1 MEQDLSAVLDTD
13 AGTHAPHF
21 HLSLADSHAPL
32 HTDFRQ
38 RSKSPSGTA
47 VRRSNY
53 ERPSAQP
60 QSNDA
65 LHQQGPDVHMTGDDA
80 GNQIPSYRSNGGAN
94 YASGEQHQQDG
105 SATASNRN
113 NRVYVGNLAY
123 EVGWQDLKD
132 YMRQAGDVVFADV
145 LTLPGGRS
153 KGCGVVEFA
162 TAEEAARAIR
172 ELNDTPLM
180 GRQVFVREDREPDI
194 KFNGDRPRGGGS
206 GGGIARSGPN
216 PSGVFVSNLP
226 YIVAWQD
233 LKDLFRQ
240 AGNVVRADVQEG
252 PDRRSKGSGIVA
264 FETPEDAQNAI
275 CNITL
280 FFSPV
285 SSYINSQAMFNGYE
299 WHGRRIEDFGSRSG
313 GGGGDDRDYPR
324 GGRFA
329 DGGRGCYKCGKPGHF
344 ARDCREIGGGGYRDY
359 PPPPRRDY
367 YDQGRGYGGYDRGYG
382 PPRPG
387 PYGYDP
393 RGYDYGPGYGGYGP
407 PPAGYRDY
415 PPARPGPYDY
425 PPPQARGPPPQMGGP
440 MPQFDYQGMPVA
452 GREYLAP
459 PPVHGQVP
467 NIYGD
472 FR

>member
-1 MEQDLSAVLDTD
+1 
-13 AGTHAPHF
+13 
-21 HLSLADSHAPL
+21 
-32 HTDFRQ
+32 
-38 RSKSPSGTA
+38 
-47 VRRSNY
+47 
-53 ERPSAQP
+53 
-60 QSNDA
+60 
-65 LHQQGPDVHMTGDDA
+65 
-80 GNQIPSYRSNGGAN
+80 
-94 YASGEQHQQDG
+94 
-105 SATASNRN
+105 
-113 NRVYVGNLAY
+113 
-123 EVGWQDLKD
+123 
-132 YMRQAGDVVFADV
+132 
-145 LTLPGGRS
+145 
-153 KGCGVVEFA
+153 
-162 TAEEAARAIR
+162 
-172 ELNDTPLM
+172 
-180 GRQVFVREDREPDI
+180 
-194 KFNGDRPRGGGS
+194 
-206 GGGIARSGPN
+206 
-216 PSGVFVSNLP
+216 LP

-275 CNITL
+275 
-280 FFSPV
+280 S
-285 SSYINSQAMFNGYE
+285 MFNGYE
-299 WHGRRIEDFGSRSG
+299 WHGRRIEVREDIGSR

-329 DGGRGCYKCGKPGHF
+329 DSGRGCYKCGNPGHF
-344 ARDCREIGGGGYRDY
+344 ARECREIGGGGYRDY

-393 RGYDYGPGYGGYGP
+393 RGYDYGPGYGGGYGP

-425 PPPQARGPPPQMGGP
+425 PPPQSRGPPPPQMGGP
-440 MPQFDYQGMPVA
+440 MPPFDYQGMPA
-452 GREYLAP
+452 PGREYLAP
-459 PPVHGQVP
+459 PAVHGQVP